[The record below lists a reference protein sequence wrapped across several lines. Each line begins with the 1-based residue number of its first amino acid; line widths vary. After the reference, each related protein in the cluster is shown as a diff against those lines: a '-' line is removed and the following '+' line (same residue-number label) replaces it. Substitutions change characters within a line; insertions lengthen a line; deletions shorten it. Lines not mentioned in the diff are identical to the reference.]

1 MKYAL
6 QTLAAIGFAAAVTF
20 GASSASAFMP
30 GEPGAKPSS
39 DVTLVAMEKKPAQKF
54 WRTKVRLSTD
64 EAPGTIIVDTN
75 NKYLYYIEGPNRA
88 TRYGI
93 GVGREGFGWSGVVK
107 VQRKAEWPGWTPPK
121 EMIARER
128 KKGHILPAYQEGGID
143 NPLGARALYLYKGGN
158 DSGFR
163 IHGTNQPWTIGL
175 NMSSGCIR
183 MMNKDVEHLYSRA
196 SIGTKVIVIGP
207 GNKQGNVS
215 YNDRGVDILRT
226 IFGG

>member
-30 GEPGAKPSS
+30 AETVKSTS
-39 DVTLVAMEKKPAQKF
+39 DVTLVAMEKKPAKKF
-54 WRTKVRLSTD
+54 WRTKVRLSTE

-75 NKYLYYIEGPNRA
+75 NRYLYYIEGPNRA

-107 VQRKAEWPGWTPPK
+107 VQRKAEWPGWTPPP
-121 EMIARER
+121 EMIIRER
-128 KKGHILPAYQEGGID
+128 KKGRILPAYQEGGID
-143 NPLGARALYLYKGGN
+143 NPLGARALYLYKGRS

-163 IHGTNQPWTIGL
+163 IHGTNQPWTIGQ

-183 MMNKDVEHLYSRA
+183 MMNKDVEHLYERA
-196 SIGTKVIVIGP
+196 GIGTKVIVIGP
-207 GNKQGNVS
+207 GNKQGDVS
-215 YNDRGVDILRT
+215 YDDRGVDILRT